1 MIERIQIESQS
12 IYKMKIRII
21 PLLLLV
27 LILTFSSSNCYA
39 SPANMPEF
47 LCQKGLELY
56 QQGRVDEALRQF
68 KIALLAQP
76 GYQPA
81 LQYINMIE
89 QGAVPSA
96 QERRGAVRYVPQ
108 RQAPKGSV
116 DEILN
121 FYQKQKE
128 MMDQGGVSLPE
139 GMGFPEAGEEVSTQL
154 GVPPKE
160 KAILPK
166 QIFLDESF
174 SGIAQP
180 LEIEKGKGVVV
191 KGSNIAKFLV
201 TEENIVSVEK
211 IGADELLVSGDSLGY
226 TMVHIWDDN
235 GRWTTEWL
243 GVFPK
248 PEGPTEEEL
257 SQRTAERAANFK
269 LGYTLNWWSQEVGK
283 RIQSLQRS
291 SYTWSHGLRLKGP
304 TPYGELDSQMFI
316 RSLRTTTDL
325 TYFTLGLDKANIGL
339 LQNFSLR
346 TFDYYPAFTNMAF
359 PGAALRGVSFTLPTL
374 NKKLIY
380 STFWGRE
387 GGGRYGNLSPGL
399 SETKDSFLEGFNASF
414 SPNRQHNYQFSM
426 YHGSGQG
433 RQDYLN
439 PYAFD
444 WLSSWDLGNWNLSSE
459 TAYDSKV
466 FAHLFNSR
474 YSSRKLSFTAELRDV
489 DKNFLSI
496 IGRGWRVGQLGGTF
510 SLNYV
515 PSEVW
520 NMYTNV
526 NVYRD
531 REYPSEDDP
540 KCWNEDFSWTYG
552 YRFNPLTSMMLSYG
566 LQNYLGTLSQSRYQS
581 PAMGIYRTFKFIKDI
596 YTYLNYSHQENKSFT
611 SPSSDYI
618 NERLHF
624 GLRFSL
630 WGDLYYYVNKEINW
644 LQERYLSNY
653 VRPEALDTGIEWTG
667 QLNKVPLSGTFRFAY
682 RDEENTDSDLSFFP
696 GEDYIEGYTELTYRP
711 SNEKEI
717 FGSCRMRN
725 VWAEES
731 TVTKRLSMDFHAGMR
746 YLWDT
751 GVSWEAACDI
761 EGYVFKD
768 LNSDGL
774 RQRDEPPV
782 EGVRLQLGKAKPVVS
797 DTFGYFKFKGV
808 KGRKAEVN
816 VEMSTVPRGYLLT
829 VPASQ
834 EVKIVH
840 HQTVKLYFGMMI
852 RTEISGVIFED
863 ANGNGQFD
871 SKENGVAQAVV
882 TLEDGKKAVTNP
894 EGRYTFFRAS
904 PGEHTISLDLNS
916 LPVYYLPK
924 TAVSKKINLFEG
936 TTYIHNIPLNRVEDN

>member
-1 MIERIQIESQS
+1 
-12 IYKMKIRII
+12 MKVGFSALF
-21 PLLLLV
+21 LLIFA
-27 LILTFSSSNCYA
+27 LIFFLPDCYA
-39 SPANMPEF
+39 TPANIPEF

-56 QQGRVDEALRQF
+56 QQGKVDEALRQF

-76 GYQPA
+76 DYQPA

-89 QGAVPSA
+89 KGGVPSA
-96 QERRGAVRYVPQ
+96 QERRGAARYVPV

-128 MMDQGGVSLPE
+128 MMDKGGVPLPE
-139 GMGFPEAGEEVSTQL
+139 GMGVSGGEGEGAIQL
-154 GVPPKE
+154 GVPTKE
-160 KAILPK
+160 KVVLPK

-174 SGIAQP
+174 SSIAQP

-201 TEENIVSVEK
+201 TEENIVSVDK
-211 IGADELLVSGDSLGY
+211 IGADELLVSGTSLGY
-226 TMVHIWDDN
+226 TLVYVWDDN

-248 PEGPTEEEL
+248 PEGPSDEEL
-257 SQRTAERAANFK
+257 SQRMAERAANFK
-269 LGYTLNWWSQEVGK
+269 LGYTINWWSQETGR
-283 RIQSLQRS
+283 RIQYLERS
-291 SYTWSHGLRLKGP
+291 SYAWSHGLKLKGP
-304 TPYGELDSQMFI
+304 TPYGELDSQLYV

-325 TYFTLGLDKANIGL
+325 TYFTVGLNKANIGR

-346 TFDYYPAFTNMAF
+346 AFDYYPAFTNMAF
-359 PGAALRGVSFTLPTL
+359 SGAALRGAIFTLPTL
-374 NKKLIY
+374 NNKLSY
-380 STFWGRE
+380 SAFWGRE

-399 SETKDSFLEGFNASF
+399 TETKDSFLEGFNASY
-414 SPNRQHNYQFSM
+414 SPNKKQNYQFSM
-426 YHGSGQG
+426 YHGSGQD
-433 RQDYLN
+433 REDYLHS
-439 PYAFD
+439 YALD
-444 WLSSWDLGNWNLSSE
+444 LLSSWNLGNWILGNE
-459 TAYDSKV
+459 IAYDSKV

-474 YSSRKLSFTAELRDV
+474 YSSPKLSFTAELRNI
-489 DKNFLSI
+489 DKRFLSM

-531 REYPSEDDP
+531 REYPALDNP
-540 KCWNEDFSWTYG
+540 QRWNEDFSWTYG
-552 YRFNPLTSMMLSYG
+552 YRFNSSTSAMLGYS
-566 LQNYLGTLSQSRYQS
+566 LQNYLGSLSQSRYQS
-581 PAMGIYRTFKFIKDI
+581 PTMGIYKTFKFIKDI
-596 YTYLNYSHQENKSFT
+596 STYLNYSHQDNQSYT
-611 SPSSDYI
+611 SASSDYT

-630 WGDLYYYVNKEINW
+630 WGDLYYYINKEINW
-644 LQERYLSNY
+644 LEERYLSNY
-653 VRPEALDTGIEWTG
+653 VRPEALETGLEWTG
-667 QLNKVPLSGTFRFAY
+667 QLSNTPLSGTFRFAY
-682 RDEENTDSDLSFFP
+682 HDEENTDSDLSFFP

-711 SNEKEI
+711 SNEKEV

-725 VWAEES
+725 VWAEEP
-731 TVTKRLSMDFHAGMR
+731 TVTKRMTMDFHAGMR

-761 EGYVFKD
+761 EGYAFKD

-782 EGVRLQLGKAKPVVS
+782 EGLRLRLGKAKSTVS
-797 DTFGYFKFKGV
+797 DTFGYFKFKGI
-808 KGRKAEVN
+808 KGRKAEVT
-816 VEMSTVPRGYLLT
+816 VDMSSVPRGYLLT

-863 ANGNGQFD
+863 ANGNGKFD
-871 SKENGVAQAVV
+871 SKENGVAQVVV

-894 EGRYTFFRAS
+894 EGKYTFFRAS

-924 TAVSKKINLFEG
+924 TAVSKQINLFEG